1 MAGNGKITV
10 LFVCGSPFEGAERSL
25 YNLIVSLKDVITPIV
40 LLPSKGD
47 AYKHFIEIGVK
58 CIVHSYQTVFDPLN
72 YWLWVFLHP
81 WRMRMVKHFRYDIR
95 CLLMVKKA
103 LKNSKIDIVHSNNS
117 YIVLGCKLAAM
128 LKAKHVWHIREY
140 MNPNMHTK
148 AINRMGFPRLRK
160 LVNNADGRIVVSNAC
175 CEHWDLVKEKTWVI
189 RDAVRSVNDCCFEKT
204 KQPYFLF
211 CSKWMTKAKGAG
223 RVVSAYGMSGVF
235 TVRLKM
241 VGDCEDD
248 YMKDLMALAE
258 SYNCVEYIDFI
269 PAQIDVKS
277 YFANAMAFIQPSV
290 NEGMGRTTA
299 EAMFYGCP
307 VIAYASGGTLDLVKD
322 GETGYLF
329 NSVEE
334 CAKLMKKV
342 CTTNQEEIILQAQ
355 SYAKEN
361 LSIENYGNKIME
373 VYNKVLCKNF

>member
-1 MAGNGKITV
+1 
-10 LFVCGSPFEGAERSL
+10 
-25 YNLIVSLKDVITPIV
+25 
-40 LLPSKGD
+40 
-47 AYKHFIEIGVK
+47 
-58 CIVHSYQTVFDPLN
+58 
-72 YWLWVFLHP
+72 
-81 WRMRMVKHFRYDIR
+81 
-95 CLLMVKKA
+95 
-103 LKNSKIDIVHSNNS
+103 
-117 YIVLGCKLAAM
+117 
-128 LKAKHVWHIREY
+128 
-140 MNPNMHTK
+140 
-148 AINRMGFPRLRK
+148 
-160 LVNNADGRIVVSNAC
+160 
-175 CEHWDLVKEKTWVI
+175 
-189 RDAVRSVNDCCFEKT
+189 
-204 KQPYFLF
+204 
-211 CSKWMTKAKGAG
+211 
-223 RVVSAYGMSGVF
+223 
-235 TVRLKM
+235 
-241 VGDCEDD
+241 
-248 YMKDLMALAE
+248 MKDLMALAE